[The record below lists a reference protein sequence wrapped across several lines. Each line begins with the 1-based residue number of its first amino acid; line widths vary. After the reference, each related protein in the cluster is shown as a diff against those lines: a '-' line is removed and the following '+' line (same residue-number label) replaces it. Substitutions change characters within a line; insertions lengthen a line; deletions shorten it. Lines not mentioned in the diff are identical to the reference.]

1 MKAVTQ
7 GITRSTELGLKNDMF
22 KVSKPKL
29 DEGEMAACFLKLKEI
44 VPTVPH
50 GKKISKTQLLQH
62 VIDYICDLEV
72 TLQAPVVITTAN
84 REPLSEKSEPNN
96 IVTEVILRFVNIWIF
111 FMCFFFFYFT
121 LNLFVFKLSSR
132 YIIS

>member
-7 GITRSTELGLKNDMF
+7 GITRSTDLGLKNDMF
-22 KVSKPKL
+22 KISKPKL
-29 DEGEMAACFLKLKEI
+29 DDGEMAACFLKLKEI

-72 TLQAPVVITTAN
+72 TLQTPIVLTTAT

-96 IVTEVILRFVNIWIF
+96 IVDDEVIIIF
-111 FMCFFFFYFT
+111 MIFLVDICLFF
-121 LNLFVFKLSSR
+121 LVS
-132 YIIS
+132 

>member
-7 GITRSTELGLKNDMF
+7 GISRSAELGLKNDMF
-22 KVSKPKL
+22 KISKPKL

-72 TLQAPVVITTAN
+72 TLQAPVVLATSA
-84 REPLSEKSEPNN
+84 REPLSEKSEPNMIIN
-96 IVTEVILRFVNIWIF
+96 EVHEPMDDDSECERPVS
-111 FMCFFFFYFT
+111 
-121 LNLFVFKLSSR
+121 K
-132 YIIS
+132 

>member
-7 GITRSTELGLKNDMF
+7 GITRSTDLGLKNDMF
-22 KVSKPKL
+22 KISKPKL
-29 DEGEMAACFLKLKEI
+29 DDGEMAACFLKLKEI

-72 TLQAPVVITTAN
+72 TLQTPIVLTTAT

-96 IVTEVILRFVNIWIF
+96 IVDDEVIIIF
-111 FMCFFFFYFT
+111 MIFLVDKFWGF
-121 LNLFVFKLSSR
+121 LVSR
-132 YIIS
+132 

>member
-7 GITRSTELGLKNDMF
+7 GLTRSTDLGLKNDMF
-22 KVSKPKL
+22 KISKPKM

-50 GKKISKTQLLQH
+50 GKKISKTALLQH

-72 TLQAPVVITTAN
+72 TLQAPVVLATAS

-96 IVTEVILRFVNIWIF
+96 YVDEQVLEPMEDDSDCERPVS
-111 FMCFFFFYFT
+111 
-121 LNLFVFKLSSR
+121 K
-132 YIIS
+132 

>member
-7 GITRSTELGLKNDMF
+7 GLTRSTELGLKNDMF
-22 KVSKPKL
+22 KISKPKM

-72 TLQAPVVITTAN
+72 TLQEPVILTTAS

-96 IVTEVILRFVNIWIF
+96 YVDEVINNFVL
-111 FMCFFFFYFT
+111 T
-121 LNLFVFKLSSR
+121 LQMKNFLLNNSSVLN
-132 YIIS
+132 SKG